1 MLMQF
6 FKETILLI
14 VKNNADLNFKH
25 SQRGNEETRNLLAIR
40 MIIKDMANILISRGI
55 ISDRRL
61 FQNPWTC

>member
-1 MLMQF
+1 MLIQF

-40 MIIKDMANILISRGI
+40 MIIKHVANILISKNI
-55 ISDRRL
+55 I
-61 FQNPWTC
+61 